1 MAITTLESVAS
12 VRRRNNRQPVQVE
25 SLVPRELREKLGPMI
40 TFLEDYYRW
49 MNAQDKL
56 NTGFAPSAAISEM
69 CYATDLDEASEQF
82 LDLLQKELAASI
94 PKKLVADRVK
104 LYKNLIRYFLTR
116 GSQESVQTFFRIFFN
131 EDAEIYYPRKS
142 LFIPSSG
149 KWDALRRTAVNV
161 YQPNP
166 VNTPKFQLDFE
177 YETGQ
182 SGQFRTGDVVQGVY
196 SSAFGTITDVDDG
209 RLTVRNVTGNF
220 EIGEPIYSLTEY
232 FSTGGSGFP
241 PANTGD
247 LPTGFPAGSGYIQTG
262 VDPAEAT
269 CTNVY
274 KDGEVTFILQTLTS
288 EGQFLTGERIYGSI
302 SGSYATVIRY
312 VSANQILVKN
322 ASGNF
327 LPGETL
333 TGLNPSSIYA
343 EVELIYRLG
352 GYLDNGGFVSDTIK
366 LQDSYFWQQYSYVIR
381 TERSLEEWS
390 GMYSRLGH
398 PSGFIF
404 FGEVLLIA
412 ELTGLL
418 AKSKMPLNQLSVLF
432 ADQLLRQIQIVLDVS
447 AQSVSFLIKNEDQII
462 FRPDSSILSILART
476 YESIKFADSTPMYV
490 YSELTIAEGVNYAI
504 GSEIIL
510 TEP

>member
-12 VRRRNNRQPVQVE
+12 ARRRKNRQPVDVE

-40 TFLEDYYRW
+40 GFLEDYYRW
-49 MNAQDKL
+49 MNAQDKI
-56 NTGFAPSAAISEM
+56 NTGFAPSAAISELS
-69 CYATDLDEASEQF
+69 YATDLDEASEQF

-94 PKKLVADRVK
+94 PKKLLADRVK
-104 LYKNLIRYFLTR
+104 LYKNLIQYFLTR
-116 GSQESVQTFFRIFFN
+116 GSQESVQTFFRIFFD

-149 KWDALRRTAVNV
+149 KWDPTRRTAVNV

-166 VNTPKFQLDFE
+166 ENTPKFQIDFE
-177 YETGQ
+177 QTTGL
-182 SGQFRTGDVVQGVY
+182 SGKFVVGDTVTGLY
-196 SSAFGTITDVDDG
+196 SDASGTITDVDDG
-209 RLTVRNVTGNF
+209 VLTVINVEGNF
-220 EIGEPIYSLTEY
+220 RIGEPIYSFGDY

-241 PANTGD
+241 PASTGD
-247 LPTGFPAGSGYIQTG
+247 LPTGFPGGSGYIQTG
-262 VDPAEAT
+262 VDPAEAI

-274 KDGEVTFILQTLTS
+274 KDGEVTFVLQTLTS
-288 EGQFLTGERIYGSI
+288 TGTFRPGERIYGSN
-302 SGSYATVIRY
+302 SGRYATVIRY
-312 VSANQILVKN
+312 VSPNQILVKN

-327 LPGETL
+327 LPEETL
-333 TGLNPSSIYA
+333 TGDNPSSVYA

-352 GYLDNGGFVSDTIK
+352 GYLDNGGFVDDTIK

-390 GMYSRLGH
+390 GMYSRLAH

-412 ELTGLL
+412 QLVGTLV
-418 AKSKMPLNQLSVLF
+418 KSKMPLNQLPANFIESLF
-432 ADQLLRQIQIVLDVS
+432 RQIQIVLDVS
-447 AQSVSFLIKNEDQII
+447 AQSVDIFIQNGSQII

-490 YSELTIAEGVNYAI
+490 YADLQISEGVNYAI

>member
-12 VRRRNNRQPVQVE
+12 VRRRNNRQPIQVE

-49 MNAQDKL
+49 MNAQDKI
-56 NTGFAPSAAISEM
+56 NGGFAPSSAVSEM
-69 CYATDLDEASEQF
+69 CSSTDLDEASEQF

-104 LYKNLIRYFLTR
+104 LYKNLVKYFLTR

-131 EDAEIYYPRKS
+131 EDAEVYYPRKS

-149 KWDALRRTAVNV
+149 KWDPLRKLAVNV

-166 VNTPKFQLDFE
+166 ENTPKFQIDFE
-177 YETGQ
+177 LGTGQ
-182 SGQFRTGDVVQGVY
+182 PGTFLSGQTLNGY
-196 SSAFGTITDVDDG
+196 SSGATALIESVKDGTMTVRDVEGDFQIGELIYSGTYGTGFSSTGTGFGTG
-209 RLTVRNVTGNF
+209 TG
-220 EIGEPIYSLTEY
+220 IG
-232 FSTGGSGFP
+232 TGS
-241 PANTGD
+241 
-247 LPTGFPAGSGYIQTG
+247 AGIISWTI
-262 VDPAEAT
+262 VEAT
-269 CTNVY
+269 CTNIY
-274 KDGEVTFILQTLTS
+274 KDGAFTFILETDNS
-288 EGQFLTGERIYGSI
+288 EGEFRPGERIYGSS

-312 VSANQILVKN
+312 VSNNQILIKN

-327 LPGETL
+327 VAGETL
-333 TGLNPSSIYA
+333 TGDNPSAIYA
-343 EVELIYRLG
+343 DVSQSYRLG
-352 GYLDNGGFVSDTIK
+352 GYLDNGGFLDDTIK

-412 ELTGLL
+412 ELVGVLS
-418 AKSKMPLNQLSVLF
+418 KSKMPLNQLSVLF
-432 ADQLLRQIQIVLDVS
+432 ADQLQRLIQISLDAS
-447 AQSVSFLIKNEDQII
+447 AQGVSFLIKNEDQII

-490 YSELTIAEGVNYAI
+490 YADLTIAEGVNYAI